1 MTATTSIE
9 LKAPTGKFRVVG
21 VDTFEGPKA
30 EYLID
35 DYDTR
40 WKAKMACDIHG
51 GSMNPCYLYD
61 DRGVC
66 LYKTGSF

>member
-1 MTATTSIE
+1 MITTTTVE
-9 LKAPTGKFRVVG
+9 LKATAGKFRVVG
-21 VDTFEGPKA
+21 VDTFESPTA
-30 EYLID
+30 HYLIG

-51 GSMNPCYLYD
+51 GQMNPCYLYD
-61 DRGVC
+61 DRGIV